1 MIVAGLDLSL
11 VKTGIA
17 IVRSDSKVLYSGL
30 VKSKPCGDKAIDELK
45 RLDSIV
51 NEIMEHLR
59 SAKID
64 LVVIENLAF
73 MARNTTALTQL
84 AGLSYLI
91 RTRIWKELKVPFVLV
106 APTSLKKFITGSG
119 KGDKSLMM
127 MSVLRDY
134 DFESLDDN
142 ECDAYSLAIVG
153 LALRHKPVKPL
164 AKPQTEVINLLKKQ
178 L

>member
-1 MIVAGLDLSL
+1 MITVGLDLSL

-17 IVRSDSKVLYSGL
+17 IVRSDNKVLYSGL
-30 VKSKPCGDKAIDELK
+30 VKSKPNGDKPINELK
-45 RLDSIV
+45 RLDAIV
-51 NEIMEHLR
+51 NEIMSHLK
-59 SAKID
+59 ADKID

-84 AGLSYLI
+84 AGLNYLI
-91 RTRIWKELKVPFVLV
+91 RTRLWKELHIPFIMV

-142 ECDAYSLAIVG
+142 ECDAYSLAILG
-153 LALRHKPVKPL
+153 LALLKKPVKKMNL
-164 AKPQTEVINLLKKQ
+164 AQKEVVNLL
-178 L
+178 